1 VRRLRHAAP
10 RIDIPEPPPWRTE
23 AVQRL
28 FSTYLSEFSTPES
41 ANGGGAVGEQ
51 AVARRRA
58 REWTRVFERLAACGV
73 WEILFPTEE
82 RADSDHVSEIAERFL
97 ESGLVLDEVR
107 ADGRRVQRIAREIRR
122 EVDALM
128 DEGSAES

>member
-10 RIDIPEPPPWRTE
+10 RIEAPEPPPWRTE
-23 AVQRL
+23 AVQLL
-28 FSTYLSEFSTPES
+28 FSTYLDEFSTPES
-41 ANGGGAVGEQ
+41 AGGGGGAAEQ

-58 REWTRVFERLAACGV
+58 REWARVFERLGTCGV

-82 RADSDHVSEIAERFL
+82 RADSDHVFEVAERFL

-128 DEGSAES
+128 DEE